1 MNVLEAFESSL
12 ETNHGPAHVAE
23 FTLFLPHIYNVTG
36 DLIENLF
43 CRQLKNFK
51 NVDELILYKFQNGT
65 SASKSPVNKNSSLTS
80 SNPNSPDSIPSKNQ
94 SDMRKTTTPDTSR
107 EDERVKS
114 SDDEKMINEHV
125 SENAASS
132 ASNFD
137 LDSQLISSA
146 SSVSSNN
153 D

>member
-12 ETNHGPAHVAE
+12 ETNHGPTHVAE

-51 NVDELILYKFQNGT
+51 NVDELLLYKFQNGT
-65 SASKSPVNKNSSLTS
+65 SASKSPANKNNFS
-80 SNPNSPDSIPSKNQ
+80 SNPNSPDSSCKNQ
-94 SDMRKTTTPDTSR
+94 SEMRKSTTPDTNR

-114 SDDEKMINEHV
+114 DDEKLNEHV